1 MALISLRGLTKSYGD
16 RQVLHGVDL
25 DVDQG
30 QILGVAGPNGAGKT
44 TMVECLGG
52 LRDRDGG
59 TITID
64 GIDPAPPRA
73 ATAPGHPA
81 ATDPGAPGAAHP
93 RGARAVRLLLSR
105 SAAAR

>member
-44 TMVECLGG
+44 TMVDCLSSQ
-52 LRDRDGG
+52 RCQVGG
-59 TITID
+59 TISCD
-64 GIDPAPPRA
+64 GNGPARC
-73 ATAPGHPA
+73 T
-81 ATDPGAPGAAHP
+81 TEL
-93 RGARAVRLLLSR
+93 RRLR
-105 SAAAR
+105 SFQLQQSVWIRVLRTYEVY